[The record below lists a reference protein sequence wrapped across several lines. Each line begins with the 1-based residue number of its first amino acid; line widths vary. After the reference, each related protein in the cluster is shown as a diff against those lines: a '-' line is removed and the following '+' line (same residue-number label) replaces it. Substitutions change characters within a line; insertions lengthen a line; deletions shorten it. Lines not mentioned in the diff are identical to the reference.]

1 MKKLLA
7 VDDEPEILSILQ
19 RCFRLYGYN
28 VLTARSG
35 KEALDL
41 IHWEPDIILLDVMMP
56 DMDGFEVCQKIRD
69 QVQCPILFLT
79 AKNEHDEKI
88 FGFSVGADDYVVK
101 PFDMEELAAR
111 VEAHIRRDQRKQ
123 NKQRTTFQNE
133 LTIDHAKRTVTIDGT
148 ALVLTRKEY
157 DLIEK
162 LALNPNRVFSKED
175 LYVSIWGPDKNGSN
189 DTVVE
194 HISKLRM
201 KLAKHSAHE
210 YIKTVWG
217 CGYTWNG

>member
-7 VDDEPEILSILQ
+7 VDDEPEILSLLQ
-19 RCFRLYGYN
+19 RWFRLYGYD

-35 KEALDL
+35 QEALNL

-56 DMDGFEVCQKIRD
+56 DMDGFDVCQKIRD

-79 AKNEHDEKI
+79 AKNERDEKV
-88 FGFSVGADDYVVK
+88 FGFSIGADDYVVK
-101 PFDMEELAAR
+101 PFDMEELVAR

-133 LTIDHAKRTVTIDGT
+133 LTIDHAKRTVTIDDAT
-148 ALVLTRKEY
+148 INLTRKEY

-175 LYVSIWGPDKNGSN
+175 LYTSIWGPDKNGN
-189 DTVVE
+189 NNTVVE
-194 HISKLRM
+194 HIRKLRM
-201 KLAKHSAHE
+201 KLAKHSTHD